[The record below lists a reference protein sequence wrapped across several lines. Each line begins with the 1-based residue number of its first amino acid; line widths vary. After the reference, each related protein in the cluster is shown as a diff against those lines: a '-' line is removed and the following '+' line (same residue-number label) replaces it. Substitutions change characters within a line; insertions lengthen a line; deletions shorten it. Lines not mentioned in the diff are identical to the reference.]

1 MVNKGFKKSWAFS
14 ITALMLVLLFAVACG
29 TAAPQ
34 PDTSAPDTSAPA
46 PAKAAPDTSA
56 PAKTAPDT
64 SAPAQRAGGG
74 APTAV
79 PAAAAAPEAKVNPG
93 KVTIMVGDMGNERF
107 DQTFVGGTP
116 GFGNYGSIV
125 HATLI
130 TSSEERVV
138 IPGIAS
144 EWGLSAD
151 GLTWTFTIREGVKFH
166 DGSEVTPEDVLW
178 TLEHSFGH
186 QAPEFSISTT
196 AARVAR
202 DLESMELSGPNNVVV
217 AMKAIRLDIPQQ
229 LADNDPGYFPPM
241 PKRAEVH
248 NLDVEAAYDENPI
261 ATGFMSLASHTPASV
276 MRFERFDDFYYQ
288 PKNGLPEDKRVS
300 FQSLDMFLVPEEA
313 TRVAALRA
321 GEADIVPVGLQSKK
335 QVEAG
340 GGRLVFASEAVISQP
355 GLMGCWEAQYP
366 CHDIRVRQALDL
378 AINKQ
383 VIQNELYGGPEAFEL
398 KGWMTVTPSTIGYTP
413 EMDPWP
419 ADPDKARQL
428 FAEAGY
434 KTPDNP
440 DGKDFGKFIINIRK
454 GTALPLMIETARL
467 VGDMWKNELGLE
479 VEVRVLESQDSKRR
493 RYAGELHGQ
502 VYWEENDTRVDAS
515 SNSSSYGNPENKSR
529 WHEDPELHA
538 LGREAFLMLD
548 PDERVEALIKLYQ
561 RYREET
567 YHLGI
572 GYANT
577 PWAVGPRVLTWQPYP
592 LTLFPS
598 ALHKLTLK

>member
-1 MVNKGFKKSWAFS
+1 MPRFTRFGNIWRLLGPG
-14 ITALMLVLLFAVACG
+14 LVLVILTAVACG
-29 TAAPQ
+29 EAAAP
-34 PDTSAPDTSAPA
+34 TSPA
-46 PAKAAPDTSA
+46 PAAQGTEAPQAAT
-56 PAKTAPDT
+56 
-64 SAPAQRAGGG
+64 Q
-74 APTAV
+74 PTAV
-79 PAAAAAPEAKVNPG
+79 PEAMAEPEEAMMEVNPG
-93 KVTIMVGDMGNERF
+93 KLTIMVGDMGNERF

-202 DLESMELSGPNNVVV
+202 DLQSMELSGPNKVVV

-248 NLDVEAAYDENPI
+248 DLDVEAAYDENPI
-261 ATGFMSLASHTPASV
+261 AIGFMSLASHTPASV

-335 QVEAG
+335 QVESG

-366 CHDIRVRQALDL
+366 CSDIRVRQALDL

-383 VIQNELYGGPEAFEL
+383 VIQNELYGGPEVFEL

-467 VGDMWKNELGLE
+467 VGDMWKNELGME

-515 SNSSSYGNPENKSR
+515 SASSSYGDPENKSR
-529 WHEDPELHA
+529 WHEDPELHQ

-548 PDERVEALIKLYQ
+548 PDERVEALVKLYQ
-561 RYREET
+561 RYRKET